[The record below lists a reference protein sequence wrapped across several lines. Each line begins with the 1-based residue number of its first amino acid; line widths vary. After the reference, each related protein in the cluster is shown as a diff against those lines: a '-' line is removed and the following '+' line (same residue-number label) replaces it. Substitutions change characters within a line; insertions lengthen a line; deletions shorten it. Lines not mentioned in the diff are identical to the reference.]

1 MSERNSVTKS
11 QRPTEPLPGTV
22 KPALKFLAFLGA
34 VVAFIAIAAVIVD
47 RMIYG

>member
-1 MSERNSVTKS
+1 MSNQQPAKKT
-11 QRPTEPLPGTV
+11 QRPTEPLPDTA
-22 KPALKFLAFLGA
+22 KPALRFLAFLGV

>member
-1 MSERNSVTKS
+1 MSERNPESKP

-22 KPALKFLAFLGA
+22 KPALRFLAFLGA

>member
-1 MSERNSVTKS
+1 MSERDSGKP

-22 KPALKFLAFLGA
+22 KPALRFLAFLGA
-34 VVAFIAIAAVIVD
+34 VVAFIAIAAIIVD